1 MTNNLNSSLDISKI
15 TTGISFIIGTLI
27 LVLSLFNKQYENL
40 IMIGFYYTIIAFTI
54 NSFIFLILLS
64 KLIIGSE
71 NNTDL
76 LKALGIILLNLPIAF
91 GYFFIVIETI

>member
-91 GYFFIVIETI
+91 GYFFIVIETM